1 MLTREAIAALLPHDG
16 AMVLLDEATAW
27 DEARIACSARSH
39 RDRSNPLRREGK
51 LSSLCGVEYAAQA
64 MALHGALLEGRTSR
78 EGMLASL
85 RSVVLHAPRLDEIQ
99 GDLTVVAESQLRRP
113 NAFIYSFSLSEAGRL
128 LLEGQASVVLR

>member
-64 MALHGALLEGRTSR
+64 MALHGKLRVANDYPSVWIVEATRGERPIEPTPAMLELMRTEFLRQVRGR
-78 EGMLASL
+78 
-85 RSVVLHAPRLDEIQ
+85 H
-99 GDLTVVAESQLRRP
+99 
-113 NAFIYSFSLSEAGRL
+113 
-128 LLEGQASVVLR
+128 